1 MAPAASSKPAWPPI
15 LLIICPL
22 NWVRISSVI
31 SLYPNSRAFFSTSRL
46 TMPRRKTGARSMRFS
61 ASAVHTISGS
71 LICCSMSGTVASPV
85 AVGTL
90 LVDDLPEFFSRFKER
105 HPFRRDRH
113 GRARLRI
120 ATFLHPAVAQPKASK
135 SPDLNF
141 VASRQGR
148 ADAVEDRID
157 HHFSLAFR
165 EGGDL
170 FRQLLN
176 KLCF

>member
-1 MAPAASSKPAWPPI
+1 CIQRSSPSDI
-15 LLIICPL
+15 HM
-22 NWVRISSVI
+22 ISV
-31 SLYPNSRAFFSTSRL
+31 SLS
-46 TMPRRKTGARSMRFS
+46 
-61 ASAVHTISGS
+61 
-71 LICCSMSGTVASPV
+71 CCSMFGTVSASV
-85 AVGTL
+85 AFGTL
-90 LVDDLPEFFSRFKER
+90 LVDDLPEFFSRFNER

-176 KLCF
+176 KLCFCHRLLSLER